1 MQPRCV
7 RRHLRSPLSLNLK
20 RRHLDASQRAMV
32 AARLRSTGT
41 VNDFSTLGSTQDSVE
56 GVYLVLELI
65 GRARQVGGRC
75 VGEAQPGDFMPSI
88 IDALINR
95 HPYFLS
101 LLVRVPPRPC
111 MMAAKRS

>member
-1 MQPRCV
+1 MLASARWW
-7 RRHLRSPLSLNLK
+7 RRGG
-20 RRHLDASQRAMV
+20 DD
-32 AARLRSTGT
+32 GT

-65 GRARQVGGRC
+65 GRAQQVGGRC

-101 LLVRVPPRPC
+101 LLVRVPPRPA

>member
-20 RRHLDASQRAMV
+20 RRHLDGGGE
-32 AARLRSTGT
+32 AAIDGT

-65 GRARQVGGRC
+65 GRAQQVGGRC

-95 HPYFLS
+95 HPYLLS
-101 LLVRVPPRPC
+101 LLVRVPPRPA

>member
-20 RRHLDASQRAMV
+20 RNASSMLASARWWRRGGDRRDGERFQHLEVYS
-32 AARLRSTGT
+32 
-41 VNDFSTLGSTQDSVE
+41 DSVE

-65 GRARQVGGRC
+65 GRAQQVGGRC

-88 IDALINR
+88 IDR
-95 HPYFLS
+95 
-101 LLVRVPPRPC
+101 
-111 MMAAKRS
+111 

>member
-1 MQPRCV
+1 
-7 RRHLRSPLSLNLK
+7 
-20 RRHLDASQRAMV
+20 
-32 AARLRSTGT
+32 
-41 VNDFSTLGSTQDSVE
+41 
-56 GVYLVLELI
+56 
-65 GRARQVGGRC
+65 VGGRC

>member
-20 RRHLDASQRAMV
+20 RNASSMLAS
-32 AARLRSTGT
+32 ARWWRRGGDRRDGERFQHPP
-41 VNDFSTLGSTQDSVE
+41 VYSVE
-56 GVYLVLELI
+56 GVHLVLELI
-65 GRARQVGGRC
+65 GRAQQVGGRC

-101 LLVRVPPRPC
+101 LVRVPPRPA

>member
-32 AARLRSTGT
+32 AAIDGT

-56 GVYLVLELI
+56 GVYLALELI
-65 GRARQVGGRC
+65 GRAQQV
-75 VGEAQPGDFMPSI
+75 AA
-88 IDALINR
+88 DAWARRNQGTSCR
-95 HPYFLS
+95 ALS
-101 LLVRVPPRPC
+101 TR
-111 MMAAKRS
+111 

>member
-20 RRHLDASQRAMV
+20 RRHLDASQRDGGGE
-32 AARLRSTGT
+32 AAIDGT

-65 GRARQVGGRC
+65 GRAQQVGGRC

-95 HPYFLS
+95 HPYLLS
-101 LLVRVPPRPC
+101 LLVRVPPRPA

>member
-1 MQPRCV
+1 
-7 RRHLRSPLSLNLK
+7 
-20 RRHLDASQRAMV
+20 
-32 AARLRSTGT
+32 
-41 VNDFSTLGSTQDSVE
+41 
-56 GVYLVLELI
+56 
-65 GRARQVGGRC
+65 VGGRC

-101 LLVRVPPRPC
+101 LVRVPPRPA

>member
-1 MQPRCV
+1 MLASARWWRRGGDRRDGERFQHPRV
-7 RRHLRSPLSLNLK
+7 Y
-20 RRHLDASQRAMV
+20 
-32 AARLRSTGT
+32 
-41 VNDFSTLGSTQDSVE
+41 QDSVE

-65 GRARQVGGRC
+65 GRAQQVGGRC

-101 LLVRVPPRPC
+101 LLVRVPPRPA

>member
-1 MQPRCV
+1 
-7 RRHLRSPLSLNLK
+7 
-20 RRHLDASQRAMV
+20 
-32 AARLRSTGT
+32 

-56 GVYLVLELI
+56 GVLELI
-65 GRARQVGGRC
+65 GRAQQVGSRC

-88 IDALINR
+88 IDTLINR

-101 LLVRVPPRPC
+101 LLVRVPPRPA